1 MSAPH
6 RSRVYWR
13 ERGGDRRAYG
23 DFRDFSDVGGG
34 REPLVAA
41 GQKLAT
47 TDPDVAASLL
57 GDRLKELEAR
67 RRGHVFG
74 GTGRGASLSCFAA
87 EHLVAKAKAGK
98 VTDRWLASTELHLRR
113 AVAQFGAARALRSI
127 GVADVRAW
135 VDRLQ
140 ETATTRGRAM
150 DGGTVRHHLNAL
162 SNLYRRAAAEAIVP
176 PGYNPAAALM
186 EKPSARR
193 VEAKWLEVPEAALL
207 LESAFRFQS
216 ARRDLAIPFAYPLI
230 ATYLLTGGRRA
241 EVLGLEVD
249 DVSLDRRTIT
259 FRPNAH
265 RRLKTGTSARVVPLW
280 PQLEETLRKYLFQ
293 GGDAPNG
300 LLFPSHAGATVMLT
314 DFRKVLDRVAIAAGF
329 WEYVL
334 DADGQP
340 AKDREGEPMRRG
352 TVRSK
357 MFRHTY
363 CSARLQTLDQGAP
376 VSIYT
381 VGKELGHG
389 GDSLVKRVY
398 GHLGQVRHRA
408 DVVEYRVEQ
417 HRAKLE
423 DRLAALDRGGSGTTV
438 DTTTVPI
445 DRKLFSRP

>member
-1 MSAPH
+1 MSARD
-6 RSRVYWR
+6 RSRIYWR

-23 DFRDFSDVGGG
+23 DFRDFGDVGGG

-67 RRGHVFG
+67 RRGHTFG
-74 GTGRGASLSCFAA
+74 GASRAATLSGFAA

-113 AVAQFGAARALRSI
+113 AVAQFGAARDLRSI

-162 SNLYRRAAAEAIVP
+162 SNLYRRAAAEEIVP

-207 LESAFRFQS
+207 LESARRFQS
-216 ARRDLAIPFAYPLI
+216 ARADLAIPFAYPLI

-259 FRPNAH
+259 FRPNVH

-280 PQLEETLRKYLFQ
+280 PQLEEILRAYLFQ
-293 GGDAPNG
+293 GGDAPAG
-300 LLFPSHAGATVMLT
+300 ILFPSPAGPMLT

-329 WEYVL
+329 WEYL
-334 DADGQP
+334 LTP
-340 AKDREGEPMRRG
+340 AGEIVKDVAGELVKRG

-417 HRAKLE
+417 HRAKLV
-423 DRLAALDRGGSGTTV
+423 DRLAALDRGASGTTV
-438 DTTTVPI
+438 DTTPLPI
-445 DRKLFSRP
+445 DRKSFSRP